1 MKFTDPKKLQA
12 HLKKRATTIAKKNVR
27 KVVSRATMMVESTA
41 QESIKQKGTGRSYT
55 RKGITHTASAAG
67 NPPATDSGFLGQNI
81 TMNVTSKPD
90 GSVIGQVI
98 SASPYSKA
106 LEFGTTNMQA
116 RPFMQPALNKNKNKI
131 LNLFKKEGI
140 IK

>member
-1 MKFTDPKKLQA
+1 
-12 HLKKRATTIAKKNVR
+12 
-27 KVVSRATMMVESTA
+27 MMVESTA